1 MAASDPKHVTLRLAY
16 TLLFIAESTMFHHLS
31 LPRLQ
36 GIAFVLLE
44 DGFYTRLFYDNRAH
58 PLFYLLQVD
67 WLLGPACLEAS
78 GTAFQERVIVAGRTE
93 LRKVC
98 TNLARSVPFSMFIY
112 SLLIHV
118 DSQTS
123 PQP

>member
-1 MAASDPKHVTLRLAY
+1 
-16 TLLFIAESTMFHHLS
+16 MFRHLS

-36 GIAFVLLE
+36 WIAFVLLE

-58 PLFYLLQVD
+58 PLFYSLQVD
-67 WLLGPACLEAS
+67 QLLGPACLEAS
-78 GTAFQERVIVAGRTE
+78 GTTLQERVVVAGRIE

-98 TNLARSVPFSMFIY
+98 TDLAWYVSFSMLIY
-112 SLLIHV
+112 SLLIHI